1 MWRIGCHV
9 PLPAARLRG
18 NWGRQRRGCDPP
30 RGTNGV
36 LRPRG
41 CPDDGVR
48 GARSG
53 IGARLP
59 WPAVG
64 GWEGVEFAPEMHRE
78 EFEGLG
84 VNPSQYSS
92 FTLRGR
98 RLSASAPRHHYH
110 HR

>member
-53 IGARLP
+53 IGVLSSHQSCTARNSR
-59 WPAVG
+59 
-64 GWEGVEFAPEMHRE
+64 GWA
-78 EFEGLG
+78 
-84 VNPSQYSS
+84 
-92 FTLRGR
+92 
-98 RLSASAPRHHYH
+98 
-110 HR
+110 